1 MGSEFRPLS
10 VSRILACIVVAA
22 GLSPGLAQGAV
33 GDSASLQ
40 AELDKIYQSLLVDPS
55 DAKLNRRMIDIAVQL
70 QDYDAAIGAV
80 ERLIFY
86 DPTNA
91 ALQLEAA
98 RLYMQIESYAAAAGY
113 LKEAVAL
120 PGLTAE
126 QRADATT
133 LLAKANRATRPSPWS
148 GFGQVGMRYQTN
160 ANHGSVA
167 LGLSEPFP
175 FEKPT
180 ADWNTFALGTL
191 GLAEPVDDNLSI
203 EASVSG
209 YYADQQIVDR
219 LDLGFAEGIVGPRI
233 TNDDGTLSLKPYG
246 LVQGISLGEAPYQF
260 AYGGGALVR
269 WTFADGWWIEPQ
281 YEYKDRTYY
290 NTDDYPEATD
300 QTGIFNTYAV
310 NMNGQVT
317 DQIVWSG
324 RFAFHQNDAAASYQ
338 SYDQYVAT
346 IAFDIGFDLFGIE
359 DWSVSPFASYS
370 YTDFKGIAPPE
381 KYASLDTRRN
391 DKLWIVGANLEIPL
405 REKIAL
411 GLAIE
416 YSKNISN
423 LDRDDYEDLKVVIG
437 PQGRF

>member
-1 MGSEFRPLS
+1 MS
-10 VSRILACIVVAA
+10 VSRFLACIAVAA
-22 GLSPGLAQGAV
+22 ALSPGLAQGATA
-33 GDSASLQ
+33 DSAALK

-55 DAKLNRRMIDIAVQL
+55 DVKLNRRMIDIAVQL

-86 DPTNA
+86 DPQNA
-91 ALQLEAA
+91 ELQLEAA

-113 LKEAVAL
+113 LKDAVAL

-133 LLAKANRATRPSPWS
+133 LLAQADRRTRPSPWA

-167 LGLSEPFP
+167 LGLDEPFP

-191 GLAEPVDDNLSI
+191 GLAEPVDDNLTL

-219 LDLGFAEGIVGPRI
+219 LDLGFAEAVLGPRM
-233 TNDDGTLSLKPYG
+233 TSDDGSLSLKPYG
-246 LVQGISLGEAPYQF
+246 IVQGISLGEAPYQF

-269 WTFADGWWIEPQ
+269 WTFADNWWVEPQ

-290 NTDDYPEATD
+290 NTDDYPDATD
-300 QTGIFNTYAV
+300 QTGTFNTYAV
-310 NMNGQVT
+310 NMSGQIT
-317 DQIVWSG
+317 DQITFSG
-324 RFAFHQNDAAASYQ
+324 RFAFNQNDAAKSYQ

-346 IAFDIGFDLFGIE
+346 IALDIGFDFLGIE
-359 DWSVSPFASYS
+359 NWSLSPFASYA

-381 KYASLDTRRN
+381 GYASLDTKRH
-391 DKLWIVGANLEIPL
+391 DDLWVVGANLEVPL
-405 REKIAL
+405 REQIAL